1 MLRARNAAIF
11 ALVLPL
17 FASFGCANQGEGERC
32 DRRNNNEDCESGLVC
47 TSKET
52 LKSNA
57 DLCCPPPPRVPSV
70 PQCSP
75 GAGGGVTT
83 PDASTSDSGGG
94 LPDAGETPDAEAD
107 AAEEDAETG
116 DADLEDAD
124 ALNDAA
130 AD

>member
-1 MLRARNAAIF
+1 MIRARNAAIF

-17 FASFGCANQGEGERC
+17 FASFGCADQGEGERC
-32 DRRNNNEDCESGLVC
+32 DRRNNNADCESGLVC

-70 PQCSP
+70 AQCTP
-75 GAGGGVTT
+75 GAGGGVA
-83 PDASTSDSGGG
+83 PDASTPDGGG
-94 LPDAGETPDAEAD
+94 ELPDAGEAPDAEAD
-107 AAEEDAETG
+107 ASEDAETS

-124 ALNDAA
+124 SLSDAA